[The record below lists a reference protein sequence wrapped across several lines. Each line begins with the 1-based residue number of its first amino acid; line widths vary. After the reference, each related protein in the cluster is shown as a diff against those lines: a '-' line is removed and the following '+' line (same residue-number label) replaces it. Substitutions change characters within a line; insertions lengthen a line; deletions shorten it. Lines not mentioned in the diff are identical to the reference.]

1 MGYPQHPDTIT
12 IKNKFYP
19 KGLREIDTYK
29 YYQKM
34 KSKLLKEV
42 AGRDLM
48 FYIATDVDKLV
59 IRRSGKGT
67 KYIRLTNAN
76 WDDEIHGRV
85 VSIHSAMKKT
95 DNIAIVDIDTDNF
108 SKAKKAVADCYEVL
122 LKRVPIVDRVQIR
135 FTGKASFHLFC
146 KLNRTMNVDS
156 IRLLLKKVLSTS
168 PELRNYAVEFKRTSG
183 QVNLD
188 LAPNKF
194 RGNFITLHSLSTWG
208 LKCVEVKLNKVSSF
222 TPNMAKI

>member
-1 MGYPQHPDTIT
+1 V
-12 IKNKFYP
+12 
-19 KGLREIDTYK
+19 
-29 YYQKM
+29 
-34 KSKLLKEV
+34 KSKLLEEV
-42 AGRDLM
+42 SGRDLM
-48 FYIATDVDKLV
+48 FYIATDVDKLI
-59 IRRSGKGT
+59 IRRAGKGT
-67 KYIRLTNAN
+67 EYIRLTNAN

-85 VSIHSAMKKT
+85 ISIHSAMKKI

-108 SKAKKAVADCYEVL
+108 GKAKKATAECYEVL

-135 FTGKASFHLFC
+135 FTGRDGFHLFC

-156 IRLLLKKVLSTS
+156 TRLLLKKVLSTS
-168 PELRNYAVEFKRTSG
+168 PELRNYAVEYKRTPG

-194 RGNFITLHSLSTWG
+194 RGNFITLYSLSTRG
-208 LKCVEVKLNKVSSF
+208 LKCMEVKLNKLSSF